1 MESATWPTVCLDF
14 ARREMIIVPILSF
27 VSSLVKGLSG
37 MGEALVYGSGW
48 QLFALAGYREMD
60 DLGLLAGLICVMQ
73 CASTAL
79 LAMQNGR
86 EWWWY
91 AKPGAIFSV
100 AMLLLSPVGNHVREV
115 APTDTIQLV
124 LALTFLTFALA
135 KVAFDGLV
143 ALWRA
148 KGGGAY
154 SDPPQAHGA
163 VCTKGATTPPAVEEA
178 PETDVPEKSEKRLP
192 PAPSWLLRALPG
204 VGLVGGF
211 LGGLCGMNGP
221 PFILLTAITGLDKVI
236 ARNVFPMGQAVE
248 VWTFRLPML
257 LVLGRIQLVDAHLY
271 VVSFLAGSLGL
282 WAGNALAPYVS
293 QRWFERALLLF
304 LVLSSLSVLG
314 IFEGRPA
321 SIAALAASAMVS
333 GARLL
338 CAWHHG
344 RKART

>member
-1 MESATWPTVCLDF
+1 MLRQKKG
-14 ARREMIIVPILSF
+14 RR
-27 VSSLVKGLSG
+27 
-37 MGEALVYGSGW
+37 
-48 QLFALAGYREMD
+48 
-60 DLGLLAGLICVMQ
+60 
-73 CASTAL
+73 
-79 LAMQNGR
+79 
-86 EWWWY
+86 
-91 AKPGAIFSV
+91 
-100 AMLLLSPVGNHVREV
+100 
-115 APTDTIQLV
+115 
-124 LALTFLTFALA
+124 TFALA

-314 IFEGRPA
+314 IFEGPTQVTYSCLLGKSFDVVPPCQHRSFGGLSNGVRSTLALRLA
-321 SIAALAASAMVS
+321 SWKESSHLMCQSVGCADAVEISNCRRLFRAAAEA
-333 GARLL
+333 GCARSP
-338 CAWHHG
+338 
-344 RKART
+344 RTSMDVP